1 MVFESCSVYSLDM
14 DIDTILDYF
23 ETVDPILART
33 GREIAS
39 KLTPQ
44 VKQPSKGY
52 LSDLCESI
60 VSQQLSVKAAS
71 TIWARTHG
79 TIRNWNDP
87 NHIISARTED
97 LRTCG
102 LSGQKIGYVRNI
114 ADAVL
119 NQKLHLARFNEMTD
133 QETIDEL
140 VQIKGIGQWTAEM
153 FLIFS
158 LGREDI
164 FSSGDLGLR
173 NGIKMLYSLES
184 VTPRSANEI
193 SLKWAPY
200 RSYASRILWKTLDNE
215 PVTV

>member
-1 MVFESCSVYSLDM
+1 M

-23 ETVDPILART
+23 ETVDPILAQA
-33 GREIAS
+33 GREVAT
-39 KLTPQ
+39 KLTL
-44 VKQPSKGY
+44 VIKQPSRNY

-79 TIRNWNDP
+79 TVRNWNDP
-87 NHIISARTED
+87 NQIISARTED

-102 LSGQKIGYVRNI
+102 LSGQKIGYVKNI

-119 NQKLHLARFNEMTD
+119 NQKLHLTRFDEMTD
-133 QETIDEL
+133 QETINEL

-153 FLIFS
+153 FLMFS

-173 NGIKMLYSLES
+173 NGIKKLYSLES
-184 VTPRSANEI
+184 VTPQSAYEI

-200 RSYASRILWKTLDNE
+200 RSCASRILWKSLDNE
-215 PVTV
+215 PVTA

>member
-1 MVFESCSVYSLDM
+1 M
-14 DIDTILDYF
+14 DINTILDYF
-23 ETVDPILART
+23 ETVDPILAHAGHEVIT
-33 GREIAS
+33 
-39 KLTPQ
+39 KLAPS
-44 VKQPSKGY
+44 VKQSSKNY

-79 TIRNWNDP
+79 TVGNWNDP
-87 NHIISARTED
+87 HLIVSVLSED
-97 LRTCG
+97 LRACG
-102 LSGQKIGYVRNI
+102 LSGQKISYVKNI

-119 NQKLHLARFNEMTD
+119 NQRLHLTKFDEMTD
-133 QETIDEL
+133 QETINEL

-158 LGREDI
+158 LGREDV

-173 NGIKMLYSLES
+173 NGIKKLYDLEL
-184 VTPRSANEI
+184 VTPHAAHEL

-200 RSYASRILWKTLDNE
+200 RSYASIILWKTLDNE
-215 PVTV
+215 PITV

>member
-1 MVFESCSVYSLDM
+1 M

-23 ETVDPILART
+23 ETVDPILASA
-33 GREIAS
+33 GRNIAS
-39 KLTPQ
+39 RLTLP
-44 VKQPSKGY
+44 VRQPSKNY

-79 TIRNWNDP
+79 TVSDWNDP
-87 NHIISARTED
+87 HMILLASTQD
-97 LRTCG
+97 LRSCG
-102 LSGQKIGYVRNI
+102 LSGQKISYVKNI
-114 ADAVL
+114 AEAIL
-119 NQKLHLARFNEMTD
+119 SHKLHLSRFDEMTD

-153 FLIFS
+153 FLMFS
-158 LGREDI
+158 LAREDI

-173 NGIKMLYSLES
+173 NGIKKLYGLDSI
-184 VTPRSANEI
+184 TPQIAHEL

-200 RSYASRILWKTLDNE
+200 RSCASRILWKTLDNE
-215 PVTV
+215 PLTI